1 MKSISQF
8 FFSFLVITLFTFS
21 NCKRDK
27 TNNPVDELPPETQT
41 GANTFGC
48 LIDGKVF
55 LPKGNPLAGPIL
67 KAQYQLVNG
76 RQGFGISARHS
87 NGETGKI
94 VGIIGDS
101 VMISIGTINL
111 TSLSPGKFR
120 GGYTYSDLSNLTG
133 ISYNT
138 NEIEKGQITIKHF
151 DTINQIVSG
160 IFWFDAKDTVTGK
173 IVQIREGRFDLPY
186 VR

>member
-1 MKSISQF
+1 MRKILPLVLLSLLFISAK
-8 FFSFLVITLFTFS
+8 
-21 NCKRDK
+21 CRKDK
-27 TNNPVDELPPETQT
+27 DPIDQLPPETQT

-48 LIDGKVF
+48 LVDGKVF
-55 LPKGNPLAGPIL
+55 LPKGSPLAGPVK

-76 RQGFGISARHS
+76 RQGFGVSGS
-87 NGETGKI
+87 YSDGNVSKL

-101 VMISIGTINL
+101 IKVLIGTFNL

-120 GGYTYSDLSNLTG
+120 GGYSYMDLT
-133 ISYNT
+133 IIRPIQYET
-138 NEIEKGQITIKHF
+138 NEINRGELTITKF

-160 IFWFDAKDTVTGK
+160 RFWFDAKNDNGQ
-173 IVQIREGRFDLPY
+173 IVQVREGRFDMPY